1 MFMDLWIDALADAV
15 LDAVKLLPFLLAA
28 YLLVEWLE
36 HHQSERMAR
45 LLGRS
50 RAAGPAAG
58 ALLGCVPQCGFSVL
72 TANLYAGGLVSL
84 GTLLAVFLSTSDEA
98 VLILLAHPDSAG
110 TILRLIGCKI
120 LIALVAG
127 YLADLALS
135 LRGSRTHREPH
146 DLCGTCGCEDH
157 HGILRPAL
165 NHTVKLFF
173 FLIIF
178 NFALNVLIGLLGEEG
193 LSRLLLGGS
202 FAQPLLTAA
211 IGLIPN
217 CAASVLITELYLAG
231 GISFGSAVAG
241 LCSGAGVGLA
251 VLFRVDKKRGKCVQI
266 LLLLYAIAAAS
277 GMGLQM
283 LGAMA

>member
-1 MFMDLWIDALADAV
+1 MFMDIVIDALADAV
-15 LDAVKLLPFLLAA
+15 LDAAKLLPFLLAA

-36 HHQSERMAR
+36 HHSSEKMGR

-58 ALLGCVPQCGFSVL
+58 ALLGCIPQCGFSVL

-120 LIALVAG
+120 VIALIWG
-127 YLADLALS
+127 YLADFALS
-135 LRGSRTHREPH
+135 LRGSRSHREPH
-146 DLCGTCGCEDH
+146 DLCGSCGCGEH

-178 NFALNVLIGLLGEEG
+178 NFILNVLLSLLGEEG
-193 LSRLLLGGS
+193 LASLLLGGS
-202 FAQPLLTAA
+202 WAQPLLTAA

-231 GISFGSAVAG
+231 GIRFGSAVAG

-251 VLFRVDKKRGKCVQI
+251 VLFRVDRNRKKCVQI
-266 LLLLYAIAAAS
+266 LLILYAIAAVS
-277 GMGLQM
+277 GMGLEL
-283 LGAMA
+283 LGV